1 MINFEDAFNKYVKN
15 KKRKKHCIST
25 ANFMKKYANY
35 FGINEEKAY
44 ISGLVHDIGKELSDE
59 KILELTLSFQKRDLI
74 EIKFFDF
81 KKRYPFLLHGVASA
95 EIMISELDITDI
107 SLLSAAIFHT
117 TGGTNLDKLSKFTFL
132 ADFCEPTRAFNE
144 AKIVEKIIT
153 KKYDFEKAYF
163 FTYQYILIDLAKRMV
178 EICPDSIEG
187 YNEALSLIK
196 N

>member
-1 MINFEDAFNKYVKN
+1 MINFEEAFNKYVKN

-59 KILELTLSFQKRDLI
+59 KIIELTLSFQKRELI

-81 KKRYPFLLHGVASA
+81 KKRFPFLLHGVASA
-95 EIMISELDITDI
+95 EIMIGELDITDI

-117 TGGTNLDKLSKFTFL
+117 TGGINLDKLSKFTFL
-132 ADFCEPTRAFNE
+132 SDFCEPTRAFNE
-144 AKIVEKIIT
+144 AKIVERVIT
-153 KKYDFEKAYF
+153 KKFNFDKAYF
-163 FTYQYILIDLAKRMV
+163 LTYQYILIDLAKRMV